1 MIESIIICRH
11 GKLGYS
17 ASLRFSDSSFDQD
30 ISADNK
36 KTLHNTINYLVR
48 KAQRKAKRGRNA

>member
-17 ASLRFSDSSFDQD
+17 ASLRFKDQSLDTD
-30 ISADNK
+30 ISSGNK
-36 KTLHNTINYLVR
+36 ESLYKTIEFLVR
-48 KAQRKAKRGRNA
+48 KAKKNDRR